1 MPSHKPSAF
10 SSTSSPDT
18 HRLDLARYRKQAG
31 VSLED
36 IASETKISMRFL
48 RAIEEEQFDKLPG
61 GIFNTSYLR
70 QYAAAIGY
78 DESELLVHYHRAT
91 NPPATGLKAQPKH
104 RLSSGRWLIQQILFP
119 QTAAGDGRMKS
130 PGGQREDGGEQEYIV
145 TEVPG

>member
-1 MPSHKPSAF
+1 MGYHERLQFYRTYMPSHK
-10 SSTSSPDT
+10 ST
-18 HRLDLARYRKQAG
+18 HLLDLARYRKQAG

-91 NPPATGLKAQPKH
+91 NPPVAALKAQPKH
-104 RLSSGRWLIQQILFP
+104 WLIQQILFP
-119 QTAAGDGRMKS
+119 QTAAGDRRTKS
-130 PGGQREDGGEQEYIV
+130 PGSQREDGGEQEYIV

>member
-1 MPSHKPSAF
+1 MNDCTFTEHMPSHKPSALA
-10 SSTSSPDT
+10 STSSPDA
-18 HRLDLARYRKQAG
+18 HRLDLARFRKQVG

-91 NPPATGLKAQPKH
+91 NPPAAGLKA
-104 RLSSGRWLIQQILFP
+104 RSNASGNQGFLYRWLKVP
-119 QTAAGDGRMKS
+119 AEA
-130 PGGQREDGGEQEYIV
+130 QR
-145 TEVPG
+145 